1 MEISA
6 AIRKVDIRTRLIS
19 SLLATV
25 MFFAVLAV
33 ATISAASSAGAELR
47 PMQAVP
53 SYVNPITNL
62 IEDTGQNM
70 ALGQAMSEDLVKKH
84 PAEMLIDLEGTVFFT
99 FRMGLVEET
108 ANLAI
113 ELLGDDGQAIESLPF
128 SIVEEFPEDNER
140 DIRISTPTEDPI
152 LRISLVATPMGRE
165 VICFATFA
173 EYGEVVEIPV
183 VDTSETI
190 DDDAAITIVEASPD
204 DEIVGVSDEA
214 RDNVLMFL
222 AVAAGILLVLA
233 GIGAYSFLKKKKEAE
248 GVNPRAVDSKAD
260 DSTSADK

>member
-1 MEISA
+1 MGISP
-6 AIRKVDIRTRLIS
+6 VLTEFGTRTRLIS
-19 SLLATV
+19 S
-25 MFFAVLAV
+25 VLAIMMFIV
-33 ATISAASSAGAELR
+33 ALVAAAANATAAEMR

-70 ALGQAMSEDLVKKH
+70 ALGQAMSEDLIKKT
-84 PAEMLIDLEGTVFFT
+84 PAEMLVDLEGTIFFT
-99 FRMGLVEET
+99 FRMGLVEES

-113 ELLGDDGQAIESLPF
+113 ELLDDDGQAIKSLPF
-128 SIVEEFPEDNER
+128 SIVEEFPENNER

-165 VICFATFA
+165 VVCFATFA
-173 EYGEVVEIPV
+173 EYGETVEIPV
-183 VDTSETI
+183 AEIDETI
-190 DDDAAITIVEASPD
+190 DDGAAITIVEASPE
-204 DEIVGVSDEA
+204 DEALGVSDEV

-233 GIGAYSFLKKKKEAE
+233 GVGIYSFLKKKKEVE
-248 GVNPRAVDSKAD
+248 TINSKV
-260 DSTSADK
+260 ADK